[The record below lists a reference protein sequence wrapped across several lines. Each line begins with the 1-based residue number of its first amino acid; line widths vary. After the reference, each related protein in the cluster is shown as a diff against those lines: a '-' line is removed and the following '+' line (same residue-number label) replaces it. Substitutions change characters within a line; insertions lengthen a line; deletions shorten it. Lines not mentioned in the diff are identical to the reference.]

1 MLFNPVEL
9 CKRMVRGTILKVL
22 LVDDEKEMVSALA
35 ERLSFRDID
44 AEWVTSGKDAIAL
57 IGENHFDV
65 LVLDVKMPGMSGL
78 ETMKEILKIEPGSKI
93 IFLTGHG
100 SALDRLACKEAGAF
114 SYLMKP
120 INIEILVE
128 KIKEAMEA

>member
-1 MLFNPVEL
+1 
-9 CKRMVRGTILKVL
+9 LKVL

-44 AEWVTSGKDAIAL
+44 AEWVTTGKDAIAL
-57 IGENHFDV
+57 IGKNHFDV

-78 ETMKEILKIEPGSKI
+78 ETMKEILKIKPGSKI

-100 SALDRLACKEAGAF
+100 SALDQFACKEAGAF

-120 INIEILVE
+120 INIETLVE
-128 KIKEAMEA
+128 KMKEAMDG

>member
-1 MLFNPVEL
+1 M
-9 CKRMVRGTILKVL
+9 KVL

-44 AEWVTSGKDAIAL
+44 AEWVTSGKDAIAQ
-57 IGENHFDV
+57 IGKKHFDV

-78 ETMKEILKIEPGSKI
+78 ETMIEILKIKPESRI

-100 SALDRLACKEAGAF
+100 SALDHLACKEAGAF

-128 KIKEAMEA
+128 KIKEAVRS

>member
-1 MLFNPVEL
+1 M
-9 CKRMVRGTILKVL
+9 KVL
-22 LVDDEKEMVSALA
+22 LVDDEKEMVAALA

-44 AEWVTSGKDAIAL
+44 AEWVTTGKDAIAL
-57 IGENHFDV
+57 ISENHFDV

-78 ETMKEILKIEPGSKI
+78 ETMIEILKIKPESRI

-100 SALDRLACKEAGAF
+100 SAMDHIACKEAGAF
-114 SYLMKP
+114 CYLMKP

-128 KIKEAMEA
+128 KIREAMRS

>member
-1 MLFNPVEL
+1 
-9 CKRMVRGTILKVL
+9 LKVL
-22 LVDDEKEMVSALA
+22 LVDDEEEMVSALA

-44 AEWVTSGKDAIAL
+44 AEWVTTGKDAIAL

-78 ETMKEILKIEPGSKI
+78 ETMNEILKIKPGSKI

-100 SALDRLACKEAGAF
+100 SAFDQLACKEAGAF
-114 SYLMKP
+114 AYLMKP

>member
-1 MLFNPVEL
+1 
-9 CKRMVRGTILKVL
+9 LKVL
-22 LVDDEKEMVSALA
+22 LVDDEREMVSALA

-57 IGENHFDV
+57 LDENHFDV
-65 LVLDVKMPGMSGL
+65 LVLDVKMPGLSGL
-78 ETMKEILKIEPGSKI
+78 ETMKEILRIRPGSKI

-100 SALDRLACKEAGAF
+100 SALDHMACKEAGAF

-128 KIKEAMEA
+128 KIKEAMDA